1 MPGRAGIGGVGV
13 EVTDFGVGGIGRL
26 LKLLLLV
33 LCAAVAGEKAQH
45 ADVVRARK
53 RLEIGLGADVP
64 DGLGL
69 ELLAELQ

>member
-1 MPGRAGIGGVGV
+1 VSIAKGL
-13 EVTDFGVGGIGRL
+13 GRL

-33 LCAAVAGEKAQH
+33 VCAAVAGKKAQD
-45 ADVVRARK
+45 AYVVRARK
-53 RLEIGLGADVP
+53 RLELGFGADVP